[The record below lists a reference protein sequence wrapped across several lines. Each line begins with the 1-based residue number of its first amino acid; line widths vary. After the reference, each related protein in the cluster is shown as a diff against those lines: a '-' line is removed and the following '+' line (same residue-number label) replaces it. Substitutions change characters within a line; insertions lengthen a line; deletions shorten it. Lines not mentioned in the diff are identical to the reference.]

1 MSTVYSSVVYMIIT
15 ILLEFFQ
22 FHFCCFSEFR
32 SDSDLQ
38 GFGNLAGLPDP
49 PALQVFYVSC
59 WLPNLQGL
67 PDLVG
72 FVPLSSVSCF
82 FGFLY
87 LDLRGFGNL
96 AGLGSSNSFF
106 QF

>member
-1 MSTVYSSVVYMIIT
+1 LPNLQGLFDLVGFVSLPSVSC
-15 ILLEFFQ
+15 FFG
-22 FHFCCFSEFR
+22 FLCL
-32 SDSDLQ
+32 DLQ

-49 PALQVFYVSC
+49 PALQVLSPLF

-72 FVPLSSVSCF
+72 FVPLPLGNCF

-87 LDLRGFGNL
+87 LDLRGFGDL
-96 AGLGSSNSFF
+96 AGLAILLTF
-106 QF
+106 